1 MKKRVFKVA
10 LFGVIALSAMSCTR
24 ENYYHN
30 YEWQNPIQYFN
41 PETDGVLSGDVLV
54 SKDGT
59 VLLKWQNPYTK
70 SLDME
75 SHPTLKNIKIIETEA
90 FLGSNITNIV
100 LPKQLERIEQHA
112 FLNSKLTSVNI
123 PDTVIYIGEGAFY
136 NSPLERVKL
145 SGNVKEL
152 KNNIFGNTKIASIE
166 IPEGVEILNG
176 SVVSGT
182 IEAVILPSTL
192 KEMASGA
199 FSPHSGYS
207 IKKMVVNA
215 TTPPKTHSD
224 QYGNYSP
231 IFSTYGEDYEIR
243 VPAESLE
250 AYKTAP
256 SWNKHSNFIFAQE

>member
-24 ENYYHN
+24 ENYYRTYN
-30 YEWQNPIQYFN
+30 TVQYLN
-41 PETDGVLSGDVLV
+41 QDNGGVVSGDVLV

-59 VLLKWQNPYTK
+59 VLLKWQNPHTK

-100 LPKQLERIEQHA
+100 LPKQLERIEKNA
-112 FLNSKLTSVNI
+112 FWESKLTSVNI
-123 PDTVIYIGEGAFY
+123 PDSVVYIGEGAFY
-136 NSPLERVKL
+136 DTPLERVKL

-166 IPEGVEILNG
+166 IPEGVEKLNG
-176 SVVSGT
+176 SVVSGV

-199 FSPHSGYS
+199 FSPHGGYN

-215 TTPPKTHSD
+215 TTPPKTNSD

-231 IFSTYGEDYEIR
+231 IFYSYGEDYEIR

-256 SWNKHSNFIFAQE
+256 SWNQHSNFIFAQE